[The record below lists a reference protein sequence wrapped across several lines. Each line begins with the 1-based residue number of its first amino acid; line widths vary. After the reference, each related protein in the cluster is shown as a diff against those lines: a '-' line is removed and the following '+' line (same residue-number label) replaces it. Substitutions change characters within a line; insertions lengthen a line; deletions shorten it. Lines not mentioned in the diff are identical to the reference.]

1 MTSVSSSLPPVDQP
15 RPRRTAF
22 RWVLDIV
29 LFGVAVWLLS
39 IVWRFNTGDLRAVQI
54 EGVSMEPTL
63 VPGDRLLARADR
75 DAALQRNDLVIV
87 LAPDKMGADL
97 IKRLV
102 GLPGDKVEVRNFQ
115 LYVNGVFTPP
125 PNGVDVHPGTQS
137 AEWVLGPD
145 DFFVAGD
152 NRERS
157 DDSVEFGPVSRK
169 SIVGRVFFR
178 YSPQARWGSVE

>member
-1 MTSVSSSLPPVDQP
+1 MTSATSYSAPTDS
-15 RPRRTAF
+15 PRRRRTPL
-22 RWVLDIV
+22 RWALDIV
-29 LFGVAVWLLS
+29 LFGVAVWLLT
-39 IVWRFNTGDLRAVQI
+39 IAWRFNTGDLRAVEI
-54 EGVSMEPTL
+54 EGISMEPTL
-63 VPGDRLLARADR
+63 RPGDRLLARADR
-75 DAALQRNDLVIV
+75 DAVLQRDDLVIV

-102 GLPGDKVEVRNFQ
+102 GLPGDKVEVRNYQ

-125 PNGVDVHPGTQS
+125 PDGVDAHPGTQK
-137 AEWVLGPD
+137 AEWILGPD
-145 DFFVAGD
+145 DYFVAGD

-178 YSPQARWGSVE
+178 YSPRARWGSVR